1 MLGFARALG
10 DFGVT
15 LMVAG
20 NIPGQ
25 TRTASLAIY
34 DAVLSGRDEDATQL
48 SLIMTALAMGVLIAR
63 WLSER
68 SSDVMASE
76 ALRSPR
82 LSARLG
88 LSRGNAELGFTLD
101 VALDFGPGL
110 SVLFGPSGSGKTT
123 ILSAIAGLL
132 RPATGSVTLAGETL
146 FDAQRRIDLAP
157 DRRRVAL
164 VFQSLA
170 LFPHLDALGN
180 VAYGVPG
187 TSTKA
192 ERSERAN
199 AWLAR
204 MRVAHLARRYPSSF
218 SGGEAQ
224 RVALARALASEPRAL
239 LLDEPFSALD
249 QALVSQ
255 LSAEL
260 ADHVNAL
267 SLAGRARHS
276 RSQPGPRARSR
287 SDVAARRARRAGG
300 AGQAS
305 LDVADR
311 REPKRA
317 LFIVQQAR

>member
-1 MLGFARALG
+1 
-10 DFGVT
+10 
-15 LMVAG
+15 
-20 NIPGQ
+20 
-25 TRTASLAIY
+25 
-34 DAVLSGRDEDATQL
+34 
-48 SLIMTALAMGVLIAR
+48 
-63 WLSER
+63 
-68 SSDVMASE
+68 MASE

-82 LSARLG
+82 LSAQLG
-88 LSRGNAELGFTLD
+88 LSRGRAEQSFTLD

-132 RPATGSVTLAGETL
+132 RPATGSITLAGETL

-192 ERSERAN
+192 ERAERAN
-199 AWLAR
+199 AWLGR

-260 ADHVNAL
+260 ASHVDSL
-267 SLAGRARHS
+267 SLPVVLVTHDRNLAREHGREVTLLRAGRIE
-276 RSQPGPRARSR
+276 QVGPAKQ
-287 SDVAARRARRAGG
+287 V
-300 AGQAS
+300 
-305 LDVADR
+305 LT
-311 REPKRA
+311 
-317 LFIVQQAR
+317 

>member
-1 MLGFARALG
+1 
-10 DFGVT
+10 
-15 LMVAG
+15 
-20 NIPGQ
+20 
-25 TRTASLAIY
+25 
-34 DAVLSGRDEDATQL
+34 
-48 SLIMTALAMGVLIAR
+48 
-63 WLSER
+63 
-68 SSDVMASE
+68 MASE
-76 ALRSPR
+76 AR

-88 LSRGNAELGFTLD
+88 LSRGQAELSFTLD

-146 FDAQRRIDLAP
+146 FDAQRGIDLAP

-180 VAYGVPG
+180 VAYGVPS

-199 AWLAR
+199 AWLDR

-260 ADHVNAL
+260 AEHVNAL
-267 SLAGRARHS
+267 SLPVVLVTHDRNLARELGREVTLLRAGRIE
-276 RSQPGPRARSR
+276 QVGPAKQ
-287 SDVAARRARRAGG
+287 V
-300 AGQAS
+300 
-305 LDVADR
+305 LT
-311 REPKRA
+311 
-317 LFIVQQAR
+317 

>member
-1 MLGFARALG
+1 
-10 DFGVT
+10 
-15 LMVAG
+15 
-20 NIPGQ
+20 
-25 TRTASLAIY
+25 
-34 DAVLSGRDEDATQL
+34 
-48 SLIMTALAMGVLIAR
+48 
-63 WLSER
+63 
-68 SSDVMASE
+68 MASE

-88 LSRGNAELGFTLD
+88 LSRGQAELGFTLD

-199 AWLAR
+199 AWLGR

-260 ADHVNAL
+260 ADHVDAL
-267 SLAGRARHS
+267 SLPVVLVTHDRNLARELGREVTLLRAGRIE
-276 RSQPGPRARSR
+276 QVGPAKQ
-287 SDVAARRARRAGG
+287 VLA
-300 AGQAS
+300 
-305 LDVADR
+305 
-311 REPKRA
+311 
-317 LFIVQQAR
+317 